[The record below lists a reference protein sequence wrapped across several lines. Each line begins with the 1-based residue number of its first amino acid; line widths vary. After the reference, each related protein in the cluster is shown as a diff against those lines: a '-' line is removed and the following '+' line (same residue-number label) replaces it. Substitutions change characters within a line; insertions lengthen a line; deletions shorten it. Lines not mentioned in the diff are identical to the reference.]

1 MNAVLSSSQVRRYEP
16 EIGTESCLCERGS
29 NRLARLFGTDGVRGV
44 ANKELTPDLAFRLGQ
59 AGAYVLSKEHPH
71 PRIIIGKDTRI
82 SGDMLE
88 AALMAG
94 ICSVGADVLKV
105 GVLPTPGIAYLT
117 RMLDVSAGVV
127 ISASHNPVQDNGIK
141 FFSAS
146 GYKLQDGIEDQI
158 EEIVQ
163 SEEKPWDLPT
173 GGEVGRVIQVPEAGR
188 KYLDFLKSTARRL
201 DGLKVVLD
209 CANGAGS
216 EFGPLLLQELGAEV
230 VPMFNH
236 PDGVNINDGCG
247 STHPQALQK
256 AVVEHQADLG
266 LACDGDADRLIA
278 VDEKGKLVD
287 GDFIMLICALAQKA
301 NGLLA
306 ENTLVVTVMSN
317 LGLRLALKKAGI
329 QVTETQVGDRYVLE
343 ELLRSGAKLGGEQ
356 SGHIIFLNHNTT
368 GDGLLTALQ
377 LLAVVKESDKPLS
390 VLAAQ
395 MQRLPQVLLNT
406 RVRYK
411 ERIMADPVVLAAV
424 REAEAALG
432 EEGRVLVRPSG
443 TEPLIRV
450 MVEGPDETKLQEL
463 AQRVIDVIKA
473 EDVGAL

>member
-1 MNAVLSSSQVRRYEP
+1 M
-16 EIGTESCLCERGS
+16 
-29 NRLARLFGTDGVRGV
+29 ARLFGTDGVRGV
-44 ANKELTPDLAFRLGQ
+44 ANKELTPDLAFHLAQ
-59 AGAYVLSKEHPH
+59 AGAYILSKEHPH

-117 RMLDVSAGVV
+117 RTLDVSAGVV

-141 FFSAS
+141 FFSSS
-146 GYKLQDGIEDQI
+146 GYKLPDGIEDQI
-158 EEIVQ
+158 EGIVQ
-163 SEEKPWDLPT
+163 SKEKPWGIPT
-173 GGEVGRVIQVPEAGR
+173 GGDVGRVIPVPEAGR
-188 KYLDFLKSTARRL
+188 KYLDFLKTTAVKL

-230 VPMFNH
+230 VSIFSN
-236 PDGVNINDGCG
+236 PDGININDGCG
-247 STHPQALQK
+247 STHPSALQK
-256 AVVEHQADLG
+256 VVLEHQADLG

-278 VDEKGKLVD
+278 VDEKGSVVD

-301 NGLLA
+301 KGLLA
-306 ENTLVVTVMSN
+306 KNKLVVTVMSN
-317 LGLRLALKKAGI
+317 LGLHLALKRAGI
-329 QVTETQVGDRYVLE
+329 EVAETQVGDRYVLE
-343 ELLRSGAKLGGEQ
+343 ELLKSGAKLGGEQ

-377 LLAVVKESDKPLS
+377 LLAVVKESEKPLS

-406 RVRYK
+406 RVQHK
-411 ERIMADPVVLAAV
+411 GKIMADPVVARAV
-424 REAEAALG
+424 REAEVVLG

-443 TEPLIRV
+443 TERLIRV
-450 MVEGPDETKLQEL
+450 MVEGPDEVKLKEL
-463 AQRVIDVIKA
+463 AQTVIDVIK
-473 EDVGAL
+473 EQDQKL